1 MSEFTDLG
9 TYIMK
14 LFDPLIAE
22 SKSQMNEFEQS
33 FLREIPRKV
42 GTRTSVSISRVEDF
56 VRQIA
61 EELTKINNDLLHQY
75 SVSIAKKARSASK
88 TQLQGVEGL
97 KEQISKKEREIEG
110 LVTQTQSYEQRV
122 KTLEQEKEAILG
134 QLSSL
139 NNTINELQQRLGQIE
154 GEYQHQISRLN
165 AEWEAKFQK
174 NQEEWDSYLKL
185 KLAEQEVQSTKKVVE
200 EKQDTE

>member
-1 MSEFTDLG
+1 MNEFTDLG
-9 TYIMK
+9 SYIMK

-22 SKSQMNEFEQS
+22 SKSQMNEFEQR
-33 FLREIPRKV
+33 FLREIPRNI
-42 GTRTSVSISRVEDF
+42 GSRTSVSISRVEDF

-61 EELTKINNDLLHQY
+61 EELIKINNDLLHQY

-88 TQLQGVEGL
+88 IQLQGVEEL
-97 KEQISKKEREIEG
+97 KVQISKKEREIEG
-110 LVTQTQSYEQRV
+110 LITQTHSYEQRV
-122 KTLEQEKEAILG
+122 KTLEQEKETILS

-139 NNTINELQQRLGQIE
+139 NNTIHELQQRLTQVE
-154 GEYQHQISRLN
+154 EEYQHQINQLN
-165 AEWEAKFQK
+165 TDWEAKFHK

-185 KLAEQEVQSTKKVVE
+185 KLAEQEVQSTKKLE

>member
-22 SKSQMNEFEQS
+22 SKTQMNEFEKN
-33 FLREIPRKV
+33 FLRELPRKV
-42 GTRTSVSISRVEDF
+42 GSRSSVSISRIEDF

-61 EELTKINNDLLHQY
+61 EELTRINNELLHQY

-97 KEQISKKEREIEG
+97 KEQISKKDREIEG
-110 LVTQTQSYEQRV
+110 LLAQTQSYEQRV
-122 KTLEQEKEAILG
+122 KTLEQEKETILS

-139 NNTINELQQRLGQIE
+139 NNTINELQQRLVQVEE
-154 GEYQHQISRLN
+154 GYQHQISQLN
-165 AEWEAKFQK
+165 TEWKTKFKK
-174 NQEEWDSYLKL
+174 NQEEWDSYMKL
-185 KLAEQEVQSTKKVVE
+185 KLAEQEVQSTKKVVDQ
-200 EKQDTE
+200 KQDTE